1 MSIASG
7 FAEVNHSHLYY
18 EIAGAGDP
26 IVFLRKGR
34 RKPVNDRFGSPRTR
48 GGMHVKD
55 GNPNVNRCRAQELVA
70 DL

>member
-26 IVFLRKGR
+26 IVFL
-34 RKPVNDRFGSPRTR
+34 NA
-48 GGMHVKD
+48 GGLD
-55 GNPNVNRCRAQELVA
+55 CRMWDAQ
-70 DL
+70 